1 MTQHFDVITVGSGP
15 AGSAAATVA
24 ARGGLRVAL
33 LDRSAFPRDK
43 LCGGAITGRAARFMA
58 DIFGQPV
65 TGGMFLTSRRFRLA
79 WFGKPLGVIENAPPI
94 HLAMRRRFDAMLHDH
109 AIAAGAQV
117 FAPVRLVSVDPQAG
131 SVTLTDGQVLQAP
144 VIVGADGINSA
155 VARALYGR
163 AYEQA
168 QVSFALEVEAPRP
181 DKTDRTVEI
190 DLGAAEWGYGWVF
203 PKKKSLTIG
212 VGGLH
217 LENPEMKARM
227 QDYLAL
233 HCPADQV
240 AGLQAGCKGAFLPGG
255 LRRDPPGGGRALLT
269 GDAAG
274 LVDPMTGEGIGWAM
288 RSGQLA
294 AEATLAAF
302 AAGQPDTALARY
314 TRLMKP
320 VQFEMDRAHRLHR
333 MIYAK
338 PMRAAAARFIAGNER
353 MQRAYLK
360 LLAGERDYAD
370 LNPGSFMRLAGQ
382 ITRSMLGRTA

>member
-1 MTQHFDVITVGSGP
+1 MTLHFDVIVIGSGP

-33 LDRSAFPRDK
+33 LDKAAFPRDK

-65 TGGMFLTSRRFRLA
+65 TSDMFLTSRRFRLA

-94 HLAMRRRFDAMLHDH
+94 HLGLRRRFDAMLQSH
-109 AIAAGAQV
+109 AIAVGAQV
-117 FAPVRLVSVDPQAG
+117 FAPVRLTTIDPKAG
-131 SVTLTDGQVLQAP
+131 IVTLADGRMLQAP
-144 VIVGADGINSA
+144 VVVGADGVNSA

-163 AYEQA
+163 AYEPG
-168 QVSFALEVEAPRP
+168 QVAFALEIEAPRP
-181 DKTDRTVEI
+181 DRSDRTVEI

-203 PKKKSLTIG
+203 PKKRSLTIG

-217 LENPEMKARM
+217 TENPDMKARM
-227 QDYLAL
+227 QAYLAL

-240 AGLQAGCKGAFLPGG
+240 TELLTGCKGAFIPGG

-294 AEATLAAF
+294 AEAALAAF
-302 AAGQPDTALARY
+302 AESRPERALEHY
-314 TRLMKP
+314 TRLLKP
-320 VQFEMDRAHRLHR
+320 VQFEIDRAHRLHR
-333 MIYAK
+333 IIYAK
-338 PMRAAAARFIAGNER
+338 PMRAAAARFIASNQGL
-353 MQRAYLK
+353 QRAYLK
-360 LLAGERDYAD
+360 LLAGERDYKD
-370 LNPGSFMRLAGQ
+370 LSPGSIVRLAGR
-382 ITRSMLGRTA
+382 ITRSMLSRTR